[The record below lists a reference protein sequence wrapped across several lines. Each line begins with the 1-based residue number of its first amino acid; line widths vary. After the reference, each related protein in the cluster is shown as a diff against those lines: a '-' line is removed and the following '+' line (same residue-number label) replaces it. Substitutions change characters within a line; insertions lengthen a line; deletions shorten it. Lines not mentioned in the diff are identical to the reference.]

1 MFLIRL
7 YIFAYLAY
15 EEIGAGYA
23 IVDLNTKENNVRHK
37 YILLSYSISCFF
49 ETMHSTV

>member
-1 MFLIRL
+1 MFLICL

-23 IVDLNTKENNVRHK
+23 NVDLNTIENDVRHK
-37 YILLSYSISCFF
+37 HIVLSYSISCFF
-49 ETMHSTV
+49 ENMHSTV